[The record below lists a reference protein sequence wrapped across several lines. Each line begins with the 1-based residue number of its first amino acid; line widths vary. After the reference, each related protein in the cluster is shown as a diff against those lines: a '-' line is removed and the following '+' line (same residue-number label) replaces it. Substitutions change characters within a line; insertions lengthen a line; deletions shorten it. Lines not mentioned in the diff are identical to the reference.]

1 MTQAKTVKIP
11 KIPAGYGSIAEKAK
25 AYKAAQQALRERVER
40 IQQARRKAG
49 SRLKPGLLTRIE
61 AAKAARIELQ
71 AAIEAE
77 PGLWSKPRTRNLHGV
92 KVGRRTLPGTLE
104 IDGPTA
110 VLAIREL
117 MPERE
122 KDLVSVKTSLV
133 KSAVKKLSGA
143 ELAAIGG
150 RIVELGDET
159 VISIPKD
166 DVDSLVEALLKGFE
180 DPNSEEAA

>member
-1 MTQAKTVKIP
+1 VTESKTVKIP
-11 KIPAGYGSIAEKAK
+11 AGYEEIADKAQ
-25 AYKAAQQALRERVER
+25 AYKAAKLALGERVKR
-40 IQQARRKAG
+40 IQDLRRKAG
-49 SRLKPGLLTRIE
+49 GRLKPGLLTRVA

-71 AAIEAE
+71 QAIEAA
-77 PGLWSKPRTRNLHGV
+77 PGLWKNPRTRNLHGV

-104 IDGPTA
+104 IDEPTA

-133 KSAVKKLSGA
+133 KAAVKKLEGA

-150 RIVELGDET
+150 RIESLGDET

-166 DVDSLVEALLKGFE
+166 DVDSLVEALLE
-180 DPNSEEAA
+180 QLADPEEEEAA